1 MYDYYEHLKK
11 FGLTWEIKNL
21 DIKCGIRIN
30 NTDDKKLKKQL
41 IMSSKTRMKS
51 FLDESRVGNMTS
63 DLKKRK
69 SFMVISMIQE

>member
-11 FGLTWEIKNL
+11 FGFTWEIKNL

-41 IMSSKTRMKS
+41 TMSSQTRMKI
-51 FLDESRVGNMTS
+51 FLDESRVWNMSS
-63 DLKKRK
+63 DLNMRK
-69 SFMVISMIQE
+69 SFVIGYL